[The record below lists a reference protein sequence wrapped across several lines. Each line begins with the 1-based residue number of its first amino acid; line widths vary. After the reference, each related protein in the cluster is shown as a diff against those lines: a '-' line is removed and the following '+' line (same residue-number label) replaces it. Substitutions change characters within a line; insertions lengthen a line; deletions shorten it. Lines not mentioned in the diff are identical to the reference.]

1 MEINID
7 NRKLIVK
14 AKAPAKSL
22 HERMYIF
29 INIFGKMY
37 FIILKLYVCIANTC
51 CAIEALVKMFFQQEE
66 LAKTEEKKTDEILD
80 GENKQT
86 EKPAKD
92 APLKAH
98 TQYIE
103 ETIALRK

>member
-1 MEINID
+1 
-7 NRKLIVK
+7 
-14 AKAPAKSL
+14 
-22 HERMYIF
+22 
-29 INIFGKMY
+29 
-37 FIILKLYVCIANTC
+37 
-51 CAIEALVKMFFQQEE
+51 MFFQQEE

-103 ETIALRK
+103 ETIALREYKLCYFEFAVNN

>member
-1 MEINID
+1 
-7 NRKLIVK
+7 
-14 AKAPAKSL
+14 
-22 HERMYIF
+22 
-29 INIFGKMY
+29 
-37 FIILKLYVCIANTC
+37 
-51 CAIEALVKMFFQQEE
+51 MFFQQEE

-103 ETIALRK
+103 ETIALRKYNL

>member
-1 MEINID
+1 V
-7 NRKLIVK
+7 LI
-14 AKAPAKSL
+14 ATKS
-22 HERMYIF
+22 F
-29 INIFGKMY
+29 
-37 FIILKLYVCIANTC
+37 
-51 CAIEALVKMFFQQEE
+51 AIEALVKMFFQQEE

-103 ETIALRK
+103 ETIALRKYNIKSCMSNIPLITQRFPNDVEHLILKYLG

>member
-1 MEINID
+1 M
-7 NRKLIVK
+7 
-14 AKAPAKSL
+14 KS
-22 HERMYIF
+22 F
-29 INIFGKMY
+29 
-37 FIILKLYVCIANTC
+37 
-51 CAIEALVKMFFQQEE
+51 AIEALVKMFFQQEQ

-103 ETIALRK
+103 ETIALRKYSLNYFYELVIYNLIYLMNYSAKI

>member
-1 MEINID
+1 VFVAN
-7 NRKLIVK
+7 
-14 AKAPAKSL
+14 KS
-22 HERMYIF
+22 F
-29 INIFGKMY
+29 
-37 FIILKLYVCIANTC
+37 
-51 CAIEALVKMFFQQEE
+51 AIEALVKMFFQQEE

-103 ETIALRK
+103 ETIALRKYNINYYSAINL

>member
-1 MEINID
+1 
-7 NRKLIVK
+7 
-14 AKAPAKSL
+14 
-22 HERMYIF
+22 
-29 INIFGKMY
+29 
-37 FIILKLYVCIANTC
+37 
-51 CAIEALVKMFFQQEE
+51 MFFQQEE

-103 ETIALRK
+103 ETIALREYNLLNNLLYLYFTYKFDT

>member
-1 MEINID
+1 M
-7 NRKLIVK
+7 
-14 AKAPAKSL
+14 
-22 HERMYIF
+22 F
-29 INIFGKMY
+29 
-37 FIILKLYVCIANTC
+37 IANKSF
-51 CAIEALVKMFFQQEE
+51 AIEALVKMFFQQEE

-103 ETIALRK
+103 ETIALRKSIQVFIMKFIC

>member
-1 MEINID
+1 MSTAI
-7 NRKLIVK
+7 
-14 AKAPAKSL
+14 KS
-22 HERMYIF
+22 F
-29 INIFGKMY
+29 
-37 FIILKLYVCIANTC
+37 
-51 CAIEALVKMFFQQEE
+51 AIEALVKMFFQQEE

-103 ETIALRK
+103 DTIALRKYKI

>member
-1 MEINID
+1 MLTVCYCIQ
-7 NRKLIVK
+7 IVFL
-14 AKAPAKSL
+14 AVPSL
-22 HERMYIF
+22 
-29 INIFGKMY
+29 
-37 FIILKLYVCIANTC
+37 
-51 CAIEALVKMFFQQEE
+51 AIEALVKMFFQQEQ

-103 ETIALRK
+103 ETIALRKL